1 MLPVPWW
8 LPALILGAAR
18 LLWPRQPFI
27 AVLAYHG
34 VCLAGLKGPFA
45 WGRVTMREGLLLAVA
60 FAALPLLLLVP
71 PLPYFPKVQVHAL
84 LAGWPGG
91 LWSWAAYSF
100 VFNVLIE
107 EAFWR
112 GTVLRRH
119 GWPAWGHGLAFGLHH
134 SVAAAISLPWMWV
147 LPAGLV
153 TAAAGAFWSSIAR
166 DRSGIG
172 LAALSHLWIDLGI
185 VLFVFNQVSP

>member
-18 LLWPRQPFI
+18 LLWPRQPLI

-34 VCLAGLKGPFA
+34 VCLLGLKGPFT
-45 WGRVTMREGLLLAVA
+45 WGRVSRREVLFMLPA
-60 FAALPLLLLVP
+60 FAILPLLLL
-71 PLPYFPKVQVHAL
+71 LPALPFFPRTQIQAL
-84 LAGWPGG
+84 LGGWPGG

-100 VFNVLIE
+100 LFNVLIE

-134 SVAAAISLPWMWV
+134 AVVAAIPLPWLWL
-147 LPAGLV
+147 LPAGLA
-153 TAAAGAFWSSIAR
+153 TAVVGGFWAASAR
-166 DRSGIG
+166 RRGG
-172 LAALSHLWIDLGI
+172 LGFPLLTHLWADAAL
-185 VLFVFNQVSP
+185 VLLVASQR

>member
-18 LLWPRQPFI
+18 LLWPQQPFI

-34 VCLAGLKGPFA
+34 TCLLGLKGPFA
-45 WGRVTMREGLLLAVA
+45 WGRISRREGFALVAA
-60 FAALPLLLLVP
+60 FALLPLLLYVP
-71 PLPYFPKVQVHAL
+71 PLPFFPKAQVQSL

-91 LWSWAAYSF
+91 LWSWAAYAF

-119 GWPAWGHGLAFGLHH
+119 GWPALGHGLAFGLHH
-134 SVAAAISLPWMWV
+134 AVAAAISLPWPWF
-147 LPAGLV
+147 LPAWAA
-153 TAAAGAFWSSIAR
+153 TAAAGTFWAASAR
-166 DRSGIG
+166 RRGG
-172 LAALSHLWIDLGI
+172 LGFPLLTHLWADAAL
-185 VLFVFNQVSP
+185 VLLVASQC